1 MYGLSAF
8 QLVNLCSL
16 MHGLSA
22 FQLVNLG
29 FYAWFVGFPI
39 RKTCLFSMLPN
50 GFSIRKRMFLRC
62 ELFAKRTAYG
72 CVYVSGGML

>member
-1 MYGLSAF
+1 M
-8 QLVNLCSL
+8 QPN
-16 MHGLSA
+16 
-22 FQLVNLG
+22 
-29 FYAWFVGFPI
+29 GFPT
-39 RKTCLFSMLPN
+39 RKTCLFSMQPN

>member
-1 MYGLSAF
+1 MPGLSAF
-8 QLVNLCSL
+8 STRKLRFCNV
-16 MHGLSA
+16 
-22 FQLVNLG
+22 
-29 FYAWFVGFPI
+29 WFVGFST

-50 GFSIRKRMFLRC
+50 GFSIRKRMVLRC

>member
-1 MYGLSAF
+1 
-8 QLVNLCSL
+8 

-22 FQLVNLG
+22 FQLVKPVYLACCPMA
-29 FYAWFVGFPI
+29 FQFVKPVYLACSPTAFQLVNV
-39 RKTCLFSMLPN
+39 CS
-50 GFSIRKRMFLRC
+50 LRC

>member
-1 MYGLSAF
+1 MYP
-8 QLVNLCSL
+8 N
-16 MHGLSA
+16 
-22 FQLVNLG
+22 G
-29 FYAWFVGFPI
+29 FLTRKTCLFSMQPNGFPT

-50 GFSIRKRMFLRC
+50 GFSIRKRMVLRC